1 MNDLF
6 PSLPL
11 NNAPAATILV
21 VDDNP
26 TNLKVVVE
34 DLKDRGFRTAIATNG
49 ELALKRAQHLRP
61 DLILLDVMMPG
72 IDGFETCHRLKT
84 EETTRE
90 IPVIFMT
97 ALTQIEEKVRG
108 FEVGAVDYITKPIQ
122 HEEVFAR
129 VNTHLRIRQL
139 TQHLQAQTLALS
151 EANRQILSLNEQL
164 KDENLRMKTEMALA
178 RRIQT
183 ALLPRQINDIHP
195 DFEISAVMRPAE
207 EVGGDYY
214 DILLDPQ
221 QHLWFG
227 IGDVSGHGVTPG
239 LIMMIAQTV
248 HATITLNFDLT
259 PADVVAL
266 VNKMIYYN
274 VHGRLDADHFMT
286 FSSVKYFGDGRFQH
300 AGAHLDMVV
309 FRRKTGRCELIDTVG
324 AWLNFLPDIG
334 YATKNAEFA
343 VEVGDILILYTDG
356 LTESHKID
364 GELFDV
370 PRFLDVIAANANEN
384 AEAMRDAIMNAALAW
399 SEQVQE
405 DDMTLVVARR
415 IR

>member
-1 MNDLF
+1 MNDI
-6 PSLPL
+6 LPPL
-11 NNAPAATILV
+11 PPNNAPAATILV

-49 ELALKRAQHLRP
+49 ELALKRAQHLQP

-72 IDGFETCHRLKT
+72 IDGFETCRRLKT

-129 VNTHLRIRQL
+129 VSTHLRIRQL
-139 TQHLQAQTLALS
+139 TQRLQSQTMALY

-183 ALLPRQINDIHP
+183 ALLPRQVSAIHP
-195 DFEISAVMRPAE
+195 DFEIAAIMRPAE

-248 HATITLNFDLT
+248 HATITLNFQLT

-274 VHGRLDADHFMT
+274 VHDRLDADHFMT
-286 FSSVKYFGDGRFQH
+286 FSSVKYLGGGRFQH

-309 FRRKTGRCELIDTVG
+309 FRRKTGRCELVDTTG

-334 YATKNAEFA
+334 YATKNAEFS

-356 LTESHKID
+356 LTEAHKMD

-370 PRFLDVIAANANEN
+370 PRFLEVIAANADKN
-384 AEAMRDAIMNAALAW
+384 AEAMRDAIMNTALAW
-399 SEQVQE
+399 SEQVQQ

-415 IR
+415 VR